1 MTLDTLACWH
11 ALVESRDPAALDA
24 LLHDD
29 VVFYSPVVHGAQPG
43 KALTKMYLLAAFHVL
58 ANKSFRYVRELTDG
72 QGAVLEFEVEID
84 GVFVNGVDLIK
95 WNDEGKIEEFKVML
109 RPLKAINLIREK
121 MAQLLQYASNGS

>member
-1 MTLDTLACWH
+1 MILDTLASWH

-24 LLHDD
+24 LLHED

-43 KALTKMYLLAAFHVL
+43 KAITKMYLQAALHVL
-58 ANKSFRYVRELTDG
+58 ANDSFRYVRELTDG

-109 RPLKAINLIREK
+109 RPMKAINLIREK
-121 MAQLLQYASNGS
+121 MAQLLQYAGNGS